1 MPNTMYILRE
11 LKHMLKD
18 QFHDDIHDLILFG
31 SRATGRAR
39 EDSDYDV
46 LIVLNGA
53 YDWRYK
59 RQIQYACYDID
70 LKYGIFTDT
79 HIISMDE
86 IQHSLKGQ
94 EPLYTNALQKGV
106 HIYD

>member
-1 MPNTMYILRE
+1 MPNDIHILRE
-11 LKHMLKD
+11 LKQLLKS
-18 QFHDDIHDLILFG
+18 QFHDDIRDVLLFG
-31 SRATGRAR
+31 SRATGTAR
-39 EDSDYDV
+39 DDSDYDL

-70 LKYGIFTDT
+70 LKYDILTDT
-79 HIISMDE
+79 HIISIDE

-94 EPLYTNALQKGV
+94 EPLYVNALQKG
-106 HIYD
+106 IPL